1 MAIEYDDEPSTQ
13 PRRKGRIEFE
23 DDIVPTRTQTV
34 PKESSL
40 TSRLLEA
47 AKPEIDYPEVGY
59 GMYLGGKRAL
69 GAVGQFV
76 PPVSE
81 GATEMARSAQKKIE
95 EKGERQAGALLFDVL
110 GLGKLVK
117 PLQAATATGRMAKTA
132 AVGGGATALTTPA
145 LDEEKPFVQ
154 EKAEQFAIGSIAGGI
169 GQSFKEGLAKLIP
182 GAVTTANQP
191 TKQLL
196 EEAEKRGITIPLSDL
211 TENAFVR
218 TLDRVFEN
226 PLMTRN
232 VPVINR
238 ELNRAMGQ
246 AGEVIDLGKTNKAL
260 GDEVENLLQ
269 NKTFRLTGLS
279 PGAQQ
284 ALQQTFSAIPQLE
297 NRPLQKL
304 IDSARRMG
312 LANAQVT
319 GKEWHL
325 ARQQINNQYVAALM
339 AERPDPNRIDALRTL
354 IKAWDDA
361 AYNSLPKEFK
371 PQFIDWKSKWTAYSD
386 VLEAANRNEKSRQLI
401 LRGVV
406 DPTDLMNVIAKKREK
421 EMLLSPFAST
431 TRPQTQVA
439 ALGGGLDVYGREATS
454 VAPYIRAASGLAGLA
469 AAPFTGGA
477 TASIPA
483 GLIAGKGL
491 QSYLY
496 SPSGQRLMMRGPSTA
511 PTVGSFAA
519 PVAATRQFLPQD
531 QER

>member
-1 MAIEYDDEPSTQ
+1 MAIEFDDEPSTR
-13 PRRKGRIEFE
+13 PARKGRIEFE
-23 DDIVPTRTQTV
+23 DEIVPTRTQEVRPQQSTFERFV
-34 PKESSL
+34 
-40 TSRLLEA
+40 EA

-81 GATEMARSAQKKIE
+81 GSTKMARSAQQKIE
-95 EKGERQAGALLFDVL
+95 EKGERQVGALLFDIL
-110 GLGKLVK
+110 GLGKLTK
-117 PLQAATATGRMAKTA
+117 PLQATTATGRLGKTA
-132 AVGGGATALTTPA
+132 ATGGAATALTTPA
-145 LDEEKPFVQ
+145 LDEEKPFLQ
-154 EKAEQFAIGSIAGGI
+154 EKGEQFAVGSIAGGF
-169 GQSFKEGLAKLIP
+169 GQSIKEGLAKLIP
-182 GAVTTANQP
+182 GAVTSANQP
-191 TKQLL
+191 TRQLL
-196 EEAEKRGITIPLSDL
+196 EEAEKRGLTIPLSDL
-211 TENAFVR
+211 TDNAFIR

-226 PLMTRN
+226 PLMARN
-232 VPVINR
+232 VPVVNR

-260 GDEVENLLQ
+260 GTEVEKLLDG
-269 NKTFRLTGLS
+269 KTFRLTGLS

-284 ALQQTFSAIPQLE
+284 ALTQTFSAIPQLE
-297 NRPLQKL
+297 NRPLQRL
-304 IDSARRMG
+304 IDSARGMG

-325 ARQQINNQYVAALM
+325 ARQQLNNQYAAALM
-339 AERPDPNRIDALRTL
+339 AERPDPQRVDALKTL

-371 PQFIDWKSKWTAYSD
+371 PQFIDWKAKWTAYSD

-406 DPTDLMNVIAKKREK
+406 DPADLMNVIAKKRES
-421 EMLLSPFAST
+421 ELLLRPFAPE
-431 TRPQTQVA
+431 TRPQTTMA
-439 ALGGGLDVYGREATS
+439 AVGGGLDVYGREATS
-454 VAPYIRAASGLAGLA
+454 VAPYIRAASGLTGLV

-477 TASIPA
+477 TAAIPA
-483 GLIAGKGL
+483 GLITGKGL

-496 SPSGQRLMMRGPSTA
+496 SPAGQRLMMRGPSTA